1 VGEKESSPTGVKKKA
16 EIKGDESKP
25 FSSVCVCVAPFVSF
39 ACVRASSPNT

>member
-25 FSSVCVCVAPFVSF
+25 FSSVCVCCALCFF
-39 ACVRASSPNT
+39 CVCARLQS